1 MAILG
6 MACALRLLRALGI
19 FGADAQFSCTTYIR
33 LMPTQAKAKSRA
45 QGSASRTSARIVRSR
60 VVYRGPVFY
69 VTSERVREPHGA
81 IVRRDVVR
89 HPGSVVVM
97 VVDDS
102 GDRKGNNPSVLLARQ
117 FRYAAGQPLWE
128 FPAGRIDPGET
139 PLAGAKRE
147 LEEETGYSAGR
158 WKLALKFWVSP
169 GFLDETMALY
179 LATDLKRGTARPE
192 EDEFISKRFFSLSVA
207 MRMVDTGTI
216 RDAKT
221 IAGVLWLAANP
232 RW

>member
-1 MAILG
+1 
-6 MACALRLLRALGI
+6 
-19 FGADAQFSCTTYIR
+19 
-33 LMPTQAKAKSRA
+33 MPKPAKASTANKSSSAEA
-45 QGSASRTSARIVRSR
+45 QAVSKR

-69 VTSERVREPHGA
+69 VTSDRVREPHGSV
-81 IVRRDVVR
+81 VRRDVVR

-97 VVDDS
+97 VVDDA
-102 GDRKGNNPSVLLARQ
+102 GAEPRVLLARQ
-117 FRYAAGQPLWE
+117 YRYAAGRPLWE
-128 FPAGRIDPGET
+128 FPAGRIDPGEK

-158 WKLALKFWVSP
+158 WKLALTFWVSP

-192 EDEFISKRFFSLSVA
+192 EDEVIRKRFFPLSA
-207 MRMVDTGTI
+207 AIKMVNTGKI

-221 IAGVLWLAANP
+221 ILGILWLAQN
-232 RW
+232 RRQ